1 MRKLLIVVIILAG
14 LLVAADRIGVVV
26 ADHEV
31 ADHIQTAYHLP
42 SKPSVSVRGF
52 PFLTQVVSRHYDEI
66 DVSTGQLTTQGVT
79 VNNLVA
85 KLTGVRAPMSDLM
98 GHGSATISAAR
109 VSGTAT
115 VPFAS
120 VRRRL
125 PAGVRLSQDG
135 NALRLSGKVSYL
147 GLSLPVTADALLSPS
162 GSGIA
167 VTPTRIQVAHDG
179 GALSS
184 LISGQFHFVVPI
196 TGLPLHLSI
205 KSVHVVPGGVRV
217 GATASNVS
225 FSTSGQ

>member
-1 MRKLLIVVIILAG
+1 MRKLLIFVIILAG

-42 SKPSVSVRGF
+42 SKPSVSVHGF
-52 PFLTQVVSRHYDEI
+52 PFLTQVISGHYDEI
-66 DVSTGQLTTQGVT
+66 DMSTRQLTTQGVT
-79 VNNLVA
+79 VDNLTA
-85 KLTGVRAPMSDLM
+85 KLTGVRAPLSDLT
-98 GHGSATISAAR
+98 GHGAATISAAQ

-125 PAGVRLSQDG
+125 PAGVQLSQDG
-135 NALRLSGKVSYL
+135 SALRLSGKVSYL
-147 GLSLPVTADALLSPS
+147 GLSLPVTADAVLSPS
-162 GSGIA
+162 GSGVA

-196 TGLPLHLSI
+196 TGLPLRLSV

-217 GATASNVS
+217 GATAGNVS
-225 FSTSGQ
+225 FSTNGQ

>member
-1 MRKLLIVVIILAG
+1 MRKLLIFVIILAG

-42 SKPSVSVRGF
+42 SKPSVSVHGF
-52 PFLTQVVSRHYDEI
+52 PFLTQVVSGHYDEI

-79 VNNLVA
+79 VDNLVA
-85 KLTGVRAPMSDLM
+85 KLTGVKAPMSDLM
-98 GHGSATISAAR
+98 GHGAASISAAQ

-115 VPFAS
+115 VPFSS

-125 PAGVRLSQDG
+125 PAGVTLSQAG
-135 NALRLSGKVSYL
+135 SAVKLTGKVRYL
-147 GLSLPVTADALLSPS
+147 GLSVPVTADALLSPS

-167 VTPTRIQVAHDG
+167 VTPTRIQVANDG

-196 TGLPLHLSI
+196 TGLPLRLSV
-205 KSVHVVPGGVRV
+205 KSVHVVQGGVRV

-225 FSTSGQ
+225 FSTNGQ